1 MTREEMIS
9 KLWDM
14 ISTKDI
20 PTIKKADSICGD
32 WNSEH
37 DDQEIFMTF
46 DYDNGIIGLED
57 DSVYIYE

>member
-1 MTREEMIS
+1 MTREEMIN

-20 PTIKKADSICGD
+20 PTIKKAGSICGD

-37 DDQEIFMTF
+37 DEQEIFMCF

-57 DSVYIYE
+57 DCVYIYE